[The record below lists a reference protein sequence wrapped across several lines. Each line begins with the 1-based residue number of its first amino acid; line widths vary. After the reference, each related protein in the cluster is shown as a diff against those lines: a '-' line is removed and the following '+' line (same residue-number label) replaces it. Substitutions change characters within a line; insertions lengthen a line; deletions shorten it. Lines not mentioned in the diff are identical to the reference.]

1 MNGVSQV
8 RNILVRVKTA
18 LPSDLR
24 TYFQPVIYGLVGG
37 LSAVAFQVLVQVLFQ
52 WLWIG
57 PSQSLGLAFIP
68 LSLAVIAS
76 TRLSLQ
82 A

>member
-8 RNILVRVKTA
+8 RNILVRVKIA

-37 LSAVAFQVLVQVLFQ
+37 LSAVAFQVWSKHFFNGYGSDLANH
-52 WLWIG
+52 
-57 PSQSLGLAFIP
+57 LG
-68 LSLAVIAS
+68 
-76 TRLSLQ
+76 
-82 A
+82 